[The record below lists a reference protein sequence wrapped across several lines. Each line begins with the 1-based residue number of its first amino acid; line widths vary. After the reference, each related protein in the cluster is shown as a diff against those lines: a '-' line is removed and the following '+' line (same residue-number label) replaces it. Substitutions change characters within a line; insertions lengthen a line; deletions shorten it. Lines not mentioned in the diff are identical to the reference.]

1 MLEFLSFTS
10 YSHFF
15 FVVKLAYTTIL
26 QRTHQQPSRDD
37 MVQFYCEHHNL
48 DHGDFCSEN
57 YNIAGTPNLNSKS
70 NSNSNLKVAVNLYV
84 FFVVFFQRVEITKVP
99 WIELYNNMS
108 KGSKFQDSK
117 IGPKKGQ
124 KKAKKCPKKGPR
136 KGQNKPGGTRSSQEE
151 PGGARRSREEP

>member
-1 MLEFLSFTS
+1 MLEFLSFIS
-10 YSHFF
+10 YSDFF

-48 DHGDFCSEN
+48 DHGEFCSDN

-84 FFVVFFQRVEITKVP
+84 FFCCFFSAGG
-99 WIELYNNMS
+99 NN
-108 KGSKFQDSK
+108 KGALDRIVQQYVQGFQVT
-117 IGPKKGQ
+117 GL
-124 KKAKKCPKKGPR
+124 
-136 KGQNKPGGTRSSQEE
+136 
-151 PGGARRSREEP
+151 

>member
-1 MLEFLSFTS
+1 MLEFLSFIS

-57 YNIAGTPNLNSKS
+57 YNIAGTPNLNS

-84 FFVVFFQRVEITKVP
+84 FLLFFQRVEITKVP

-117 IGPKKGQ
+117 IGPKKCQ
-124 KKAKKCPKKGPR
+124 KNKKMPKKGPR
-136 KGQNKPGGTRSSQEE
+136 KGQNKPGGARSSQEE

>member
-57 YNIAGTPNLNSKS
+57 YNIAGTPNLNS

-84 FFVVFFQRVEITKVP
+84 FFIVVFFSGWKLQRCLGSNCTTICPRVP
-99 WIELYNNMS
+99 SSRTLRL
-108 KGSKFQDSK
+108 GQ
-117 IGPKKGQ
+117 KKAK

-136 KGQNKPGGTRSSQEE
+136 KGQNKPGGARSSQEE

>member
-57 YNIAGTPNLNSKS
+57 YNIAGTPNLNSNS

-84 FFVVFFQRVEITKVP
+84 FFCCFFQRVEITKVP

-117 IGPKKGQ
+117 IGPKKYQ
-124 KKAKKCPKKGPR
+124 KKQKNAQKGAKEGP
-136 KGQNKPGGTRSSQEE
+136 E
-151 PGGARRSREEP
+151 

>member
-57 YNIAGTPNLNSKS
+57 YNIAGTPNLNSNS

-84 FFVVFFQRVEITKVP
+84 VFVVFSAGGNYKGALDRIVQQYVQGFQTK
-99 WIELYNNMS
+99 S
-108 KGSKFQDSK
+108 KKMPKQGAKE
-117 IGPKKGQ
+117 GP
-124 KKAKKCPKKGPR
+124 
-136 KGQNKPGGTRSSQEE
+136 E
-151 PGGARRSREEP
+151 

>member
-1 MLEFLSFTS
+1 MLEFLSFIS

-57 YNIAGTPNLNSKS
+57 YNIAGTPNLNS

-84 FFVVFFQRVEITKVP
+84 FFFVFFQRVEITKVP

-117 IGPKKGQ
+117 IGPKKCQ
-124 KKAKKCPKKGPR
+124 KKQKNAQKGAKEGP
-136 KGQNKPGGTRSSQEE
+136 E
-151 PGGARRSREEP
+151 

>member
-57 YNIAGTPNLNSKS
+57 YNIAGTPNLNSNS

-84 FFVVFFQRVEITKVP
+84 FLLFFQRVEITKVP

-108 KGSKFQDSK
+108 KGSKQK
-117 IGPKKGQ
+117 EKMPKKG
-124 KKAKKCPKKGPR
+124 AKEGP
-136 KGQNKPGGTRSSQEE
+136 E
-151 PGGARRSREEP
+151 

>member
-57 YNIAGTPNLNSKS
+57 YNIAGTPNLNSNS

-84 FFVVFFQRVEITKVP
+84 FFIVVFFSAGGNYKGALDRIVQQYVQGFQTKRTK
-99 WIELYNNMS
+99 M
-108 KGSKFQDSK
+108 
-117 IGPKKGQ
+117 PKKG
-124 KKAKKCPKKGPR
+124 AKEGP
-136 KGQNKPGGTRSSQEE
+136 E
-151 PGGARRSREEP
+151 